1 MEEIF
6 KDIPGWEGEYQ
17 VSNLGRVY
25 SVRRKKFLRGRS
37 NNAGAAGGYLR
48 VSLPGKSDIYI
59 HRLVAECFVEKPE
72 SYNNNYV
79 VNHKDENPQN
89 NCADNLE
96 WCTVAYNVKYGTAIE
111 RRVHNQKKKIL
122 IYNLDGTFVGKFD
135 TVNDA
140 IDQMN
145 PEWKRDNIYGCL
157 CGRTKT
163 AYGYKWE
170 RKIPDEED

>member
-17 VSNLGRVY
+17 ITNLGRVY
-25 SVRRKKFLRGRS
+25 NVKTKKFLKGRS
-37 NNAGAAGGYLR
+37 NGAGSAGGYLR
-48 VSLPGKSDIYI
+48 VNLPGKSDIYI
-59 HRLVAECFVEKPE
+59 HRLVAENFLTKPQ
-72 SYNNNYV
+72 NGKNI

-96 WCTVAYNVKYGTAIE
+96 WCTMSYNISYGTAIE
-111 RRVHNQKKKIL
+111 RRIHNQKKKIF
-122 IYNLDGTFVGKFD
+122 IYTLDGAFVEKYD
-135 TVNDA
+135 TVQDA
-140 IDQMN
+140 IDSMN
-145 PEWKRDNIYGCL
+145 PEWKKCNIYSCL
-157 CGRTKT
+157 CGKAKS